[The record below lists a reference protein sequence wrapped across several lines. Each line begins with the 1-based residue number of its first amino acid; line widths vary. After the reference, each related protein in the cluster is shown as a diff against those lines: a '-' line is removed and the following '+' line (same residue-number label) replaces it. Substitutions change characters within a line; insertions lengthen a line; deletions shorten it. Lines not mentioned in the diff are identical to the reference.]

1 MTSPLYTSLKSTAL
15 GLLTDKGQSMTLT
28 TRTAGSY
35 DPATGTA
42 AITTAVETVYG
53 AVLDYSAKD
62 IDGTLIKRGDKRVIL
77 EASDAVPT
85 TTDTLTIGGVVHA
98 IIEAVPVNPGGV
110 VVIYKVQARV

>member
-1 MTSPLYTSLKSTAL
+1 MHLWIPVPETMSLNVKRIASSLGPSIEQFTLPLDAAKRMQVTMWSTN
-15 GLLTDKGQSMTLT
+15 DISC
-28 TRTAGSY
+28 Y
-35 DPATGTA
+35 DG
-42 AITTAVETVYG
+42 IQ
-53 AVLDYSAKD
+53 
-62 IDGTLIKRGDKRVIL
+62 L